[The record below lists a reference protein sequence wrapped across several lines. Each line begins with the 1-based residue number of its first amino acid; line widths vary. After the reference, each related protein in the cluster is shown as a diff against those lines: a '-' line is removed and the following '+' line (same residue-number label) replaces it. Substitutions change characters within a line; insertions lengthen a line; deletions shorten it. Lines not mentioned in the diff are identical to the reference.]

1 MFGTLASIRCS
12 VCCEERILCRS
23 WFLALP
29 IVVVIAHG
37 SSPWVRKIAT
47 ESIYV
52 ITICLG
58 YVLVPALLA
67 PSKVR
72 GCCQSDTI
80 EHSALP

>member
-1 MFGTLASIRCS
+1 MLRRALS
-12 VCCEERILCRS
+12 RS
-23 WFLALP
+23 WFLSLP

-58 YVLVPALLA
+58 YVLIPALLA

-72 GCCQSDTI
+72 GC
-80 EHSALP
+80 LPIGYEPLAVQP